1 MLRKFMDTEDHSNQ
15 IGPFLLS
22 AVVSVIVAVIDILL
36 LL

>member
-1 MLRKFMDTEDHSNQ
+1 MLRKFMDTEDHGNQ

-22 AVVSVIVAVIDILL
+22 VVVSVVVAVLDVLL